1 MIWSADKVNGDYHKN
16 MNSTNFLLWLN
27 NNLFPTFQIL
37 FSSKKMILVLDNGSY
52 HHALGPDYIDL
63 RNMNKS
69 EVI

>member
-1 MIWSADKVNGDYHKN
+1 

-37 FSSKKMILVLDNGSY
+37 FPSKKMILVLDNGSY
-52 HHALGPDYIDL
+52 HHAREPDYIDP